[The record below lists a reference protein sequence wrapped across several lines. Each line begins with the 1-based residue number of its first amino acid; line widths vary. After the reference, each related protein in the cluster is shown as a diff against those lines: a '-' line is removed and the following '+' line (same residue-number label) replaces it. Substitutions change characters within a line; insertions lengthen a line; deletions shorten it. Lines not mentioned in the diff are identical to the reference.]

1 MMLGNHLAGNKVM
14 GNPQVSEVPC
24 FTTQREQVE
33 YLFPSCVVT
42 CAMSK
47 AAMKAAQE
55 RGNDESPNVSMGN
68 EKLMVIW

>member
-1 MMLGNHLAGNKVM
+1 M

-24 FTTQREQVE
+24 FTMEREQME

-47 AAMKAAQE
+47 AAMKVALEE
-55 RGNDESPNVSMGN
+55 RGNDEP
-68 EKLMVIW
+68 